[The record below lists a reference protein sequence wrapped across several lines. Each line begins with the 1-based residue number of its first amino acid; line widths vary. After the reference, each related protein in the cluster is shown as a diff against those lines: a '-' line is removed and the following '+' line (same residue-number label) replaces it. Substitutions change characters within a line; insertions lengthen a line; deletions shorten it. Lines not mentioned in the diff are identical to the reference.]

1 LDEAG
6 QMTPEEKQKEM
17 EKRAQR
23 MRVRYVDLS
32 KMTIDR
38 ELATLIPEQMCRRYR
53 MICVGKAEK
62 KLILAMADPV
72 DVFAL
77 DDVKIK
83 TGFDAEPVLSAVED
97 IEKAIN
103 DAFASPANIVDNLI
117 TDISD
122 QLEFKKDE
130 DDEDR
135 EGEVVIDRPVIKL
148 VNMIILQAMERK
160 ASDVHIE
167 PFESEMIVRYRI
179 DGVLHETM
187 TTPKSIHSAVVSR
200 IKILAQLKLDERR
213 IPQDGRIHMRTTD
226 RDVDI
231 RVSTLPSLQGESVVM
246 RLLDRKG
253 LKVDLT
259 ELGLLTE
266 DLTRLSEFIEFPHGI
281 LLVTGPTGSGKSTTL
296 YSILSKLN
304 SPDRKVVTIEDPVEY
319 YVKGIIQVQTNAR
332 VGLNFATGLRAFLR
346 QDPDVMMVGEIRDK
360 ETATIATESAL
371 TGHLVLSTLHTN
383 DASTTVTRLV
393 DMGIE
398 PFLISATMIGAMAQ
412 RLVRVVCKD
421 CAEEAPRYPELLEVF
436 RNHGLPDNNLNLRKG
451 KGCPTCDNTGYKGR
465 TGIHELI
472 VMNDRIRELII
483 RRASNIEIAQVAK
496 ESGMIPLFINGLR
509 KVALGLTTYEELCRV
524 TAD

>member
-1 LDEAG
+1 
-6 QMTPEEKQKEM
+6 
-17 EKRAQR
+17 
-23 MRVRYVDLS
+23 
-32 KMTIDR
+32 
-38 ELATLIPEQMCRRYR
+38 
-53 MICVGKAEK
+53 
-62 KLILAMADPV
+62 
-72 DVFAL
+72 
-77 DDVKIK
+77 
-83 TGFDAEPVLSAVED
+83 
-97 IEKAIN
+97 
-103 DAFASPANIVDNLI
+103 
-117 TDISD
+117 
-122 QLEFKKDE
+122 
-130 DDEDR
+130 
-135 EGEVVIDRPVIKL
+135 
-148 VNMIILQAMERK
+148 
-160 ASDVHIE
+160 
-167 PFESEMIVRYRI
+167 
-179 DGVLHETM
+179 
-187 TTPKSIHSAVVSR
+187 
-200 IKILAQLKLDERR
+200 
-213 IPQDGRIHMRTTD
+213 
-226 RDVDI
+226 
-231 RVSTLPSLQGESVVM
+231 
-246 RLLDRKG
+246 
-253 LKVDLT
+253 VDLT